1 MPTESP
7 RPFWRSRCWMP
18 LFSLTLGGAV
28 LGAFAIGGDTKG
40 GLASFSVFVAMAAL
54 FLFGGRS
61 ETLRGLGGRDR
72 DERWATIDLRASSFA
87 GLVVITALIGTW
99 LWEIANGDDGS
110 PYGQFGAIAGIAYLA
125 AVAYQR
131 WRS

>member
-1 MPTESP
+1 
-7 RPFWRSRCWMP
+7 
-18 LFSLTLGGAV
+18 
-28 LGAFAIGGDTKG
+28 
-40 GLASFSVFVAMAAL
+40 MAAL

-61 ETLRGLGGRDR
+61 ETLRGLGSRDR

-110 PYGQFGAIAGIAYLA
+110 PYGQFAAIGGLAYLA